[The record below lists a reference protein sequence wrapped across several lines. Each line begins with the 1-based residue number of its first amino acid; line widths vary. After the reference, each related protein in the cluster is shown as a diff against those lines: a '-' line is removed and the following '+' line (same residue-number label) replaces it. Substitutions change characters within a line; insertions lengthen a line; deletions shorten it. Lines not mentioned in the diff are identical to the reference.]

1 VNYEI
6 YLILA
11 GIGVF
16 AGVMAGLLGVGGGVI
31 IVPALVTIYSH
42 YFTDN
47 PYIVQTSIAT
57 SLFTIIFTAIS
68 SAYRQSKHGNVLW
81 IHALLIGLSSSL
93 AVFLFSKIAL
103 SLPGDTLKKVFAI
116 VVILI
121 SAKMLTERKKNN
133 QAEGEEPAK
142 INKALSPVTGVLG
155 GAVAAFTG
163 LGGGLFL
170 VPMMHYF
177 QKIPIKKSIGTSSAA
192 IIITSISG
200 VLSYLINMPANAQ
213 KMNYSIGMVDTVSAI
228 PIIVASIPSA
238 QLGVYLNKRLHQN
251 YLTKIFGAFLL
262 IMAVKMFFF

>member
-1 VNYEI
+1 MNYEI

-11 GIGVF
+11 GIGIF

-42 YFTDN
+42 YSTGN
-47 PYIVQTSIAT
+47 PYIVQTAIAT
-57 SLFTIIFTAIS
+57 SLFTIIFTALS
-68 SAYRQSKHGNVLW
+68 SAYRQTKHGNVLW
-81 IHALLIGLSSSL
+81 AHALLIGLASSL

-103 SLPGDTLKKVFAI
+103 SLPGDTLKKIFA
-116 VVILI
+116 VVVVVI
-121 SAKMLTERKKNN
+121 SAKMLTEKKKNN
-133 QAEGEEPAK
+133 SADEKELKEYS
-142 INKALSPVTGVLG
+142 KALSPVTGILG

-200 VLSYLINMPANAQ
+200 VISYLINMPQNSY
-213 KMNYSIGMVDTVSAI
+213 KMDYSLGMVDTLSAV
-228 PIIVASIPSA
+228 PIIIASIPCA
-238 QLGVYLNKRLHQN
+238 QLGVYLNKILHQN